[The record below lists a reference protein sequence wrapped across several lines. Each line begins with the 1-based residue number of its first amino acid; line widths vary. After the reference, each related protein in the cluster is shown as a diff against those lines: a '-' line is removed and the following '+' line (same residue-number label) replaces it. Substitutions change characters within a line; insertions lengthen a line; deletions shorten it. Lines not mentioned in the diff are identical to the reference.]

1 MPSLGAKENSLSE
14 HSRSARRRPRPTPR
28 AAASAFRAE
37 FERQSREIAQIDAIV
52 NQLDSLREQ
61 HGLSKAELAR
71 LIDKNPASIR
81 RLLTAPVNPELR
93 TLVAIADALG
103 AEVRVVPRKPA
114 RAPRA
119 A

>member
-1 MPSLGAKENSLSE
+1 MDTQ
-14 HSRSARRRPRPTPR
+14 ARLDTSYHDRRLAERL
-28 AAASAFRAE
+28 AEDAVFRAE

-71 LIDKNPASIR
+71 LIDRNPASIR

-103 AEVRVVPRKPA
+103 AEVRVVRRKPV

>member
-1 MPSLGAKENSLSE
+1 MAVDTQ
-14 HSRSARRRPRPTPR
+14 ARLDTSYHKRRLAERL
-28 AAASAFRAE
+28 AEDAVFRAE

-61 HGLSKAELAR
+61 NGLTKAELAR

-103 AEVRVVPRKPA
+103 AEVRVVPRKPV

>member
-1 MPSLGAKENSLSE
+1 MAVDTQARLDTGYHDRRLAKRLGEDAV
-14 HSRSARRRPRPTPR
+14 
-28 AAASAFRAE
+28 FRTE
-37 FERQSREIAQIDAIV
+37 FERQSREISQVDAIV
-52 NQLDSLREQ
+52 NQLDSLREE
-61 HGLSKAELAR
+61 HGLSKAALAR

-103 AEVRVVPRKPA
+103 AEVRVVPRKA
-114 RAPRA
+114 VRASRA